1 MAVIYLVRHGQA
13 SWGKSDYDQLS
24 STGIAQSKHL
34 GGILMKRIGRPDLVI
49 AGAMQRHKQTAEHVL
64 THMGISAKW
73 RTDPGWNEYDHQEL
87 IVRMNPKYKS
97 RAYMLMDLARTLKPK
112 ETFQSFFEQ
121 ALDRWVSGVHD
132 DEYRESWPMFRQRV
146 DESLNSILNQPA
158 ESTLVFT
165 SGGAISATVKR
176 LWNMPD
182 SEWRKL
188 NRVVTNASLTKIV
201 VGRRG
206 MHLST
211 FNDHGHFEGEHS
223 RLLTYR

>member
-24 STGIAQSKHL
+24 VTGIAQSKHL

-49 AGAMQRHKQTAEHVL
+49 AGTMRRHKQTAEHVL

-73 RTDPGWNEYDHQEL
+73 QTDPGWNEYDHQEL

-97 RAYMLMDLARTLKPK
+97 RTYMLMDLARTLKPK
-112 ETFQSFFEQ
+112 DAFQSFFEQ
-121 ALDRWVSGVHD
+121 ALDRWVSGGHD
-132 DEYRESWPMFRQRV
+132 AEYRESWPLFRQRI
-146 DESLNSILNQPA
+146 DESLNSILTQQADN
-158 ESTLVFT
+158 TLVFT
-165 SGGAISATVKR
+165 SGGAISATVRR

-182 SEWRKL
+182 SEWSKL
-188 NRVVTNASLTKIV
+188 NRVVANASLTKIV

>member
-13 SWGKSDYDQLS
+13 SWKKNDYDQLS

-34 GGILMKRIGRPDLVI
+34 GGVLIKRVGRPDLVI
-49 AGAMQRHKQTAEHVL
+49 AGAMRRHKQTAEHVL
-64 THMGISAKW
+64 TYMGVSAQW
-73 RTDPGWNEYDHQEL
+73 RTDPGWNEYDHQDL

-97 RAYMLMDLARTLKPK
+97 RAYMMMDLARTLKPK
-112 ETFQSFFEQ
+112 EAFQAFFEQ
-121 ALDRWVSGVHD
+121 ALERWACGVHD
-132 DEYRESWPMFRQRV
+132 DEYRESWPAFRQRV
-146 DESLNSILNQPA
+146 DDSLNSVLNHQA
-158 ESTLVFT
+158 DSTLVFT
-165 SGGAISATVKR
+165 SGGVICATVKR

-188 NRVVTNASLTKIV
+188 NRVVVNASLTKIV
-201 VGRRG
+201 IGRRG

-211 FNDHGHFEGEHS
+211 FNDHGHFEGEHQ